1 MTSDGDRPVIRV
13 ERLVKDYVMGSSMAS
28 SSVHA
33 LRGVD
38 LTVKRGEMVAIM
50 GPSGSGKSTFLN
62 VVGCLDRP
70 TEGRYWLDG
79 IDVSQLSAGQL
90 AVVRNRKIGFV
101 FQQFNLL
108 PWATALDNATLPL
121 LYAGLGGPPARE
133 RGLLALAAVRLP
145 RDRARHRPS
154 ELSGGEQQ
162 RVAIA
167 RALVTG
173 PSLILAD
180 EPTGNLD
187 TRTSLEVMAIL
198 QELHDDGITIV
209 LVTHEPNIA
218 AHCGRIVSF
227 QDGLVVDDAPNERPK
242 RAADTLAKMPTGVVA

>member
-1 MTSDGDRPVIRV
+1 MTSDDDRPVIRA
-13 ERLVKDYVMGSSMAS
+13 ERLTKDHVMGTST
-28 SSVHA
+28 VHA

-38 LTVKRGEMVAIM
+38 LTVSRGEMVAIM
-50 GPSGSGKSTFLN
+50 GPSGSGKSTFLS

-70 TEGRYWLDG
+70 TAGRYWLNG
-79 IDVSQLSAGQL
+79 IDVSQLSFGQL
-90 AVVRNRKIGFV
+90 AIVRNRKIGFV
-101 FQQFNLL
+101 FQQFHLL

-121 LYAGLGGPPARE
+121 LYAGLVGPPARE
-133 RGLLALAAVRLP
+133 RGMLALAAVQLP
-145 RDRARHRPS
+145 PDRARHRPS

-187 TRTSLEVMAIL
+187 TRTSLEVMTIL
-198 QELHDDGITIV
+198 QGLHSDGATIV
-209 LVTHEPNIA
+209 LVTHEPDIA
-218 AHCGRIVSF
+218 AHCGRIVGF
-227 QDGLVVDDAPNERPK
+227 HDGLVVDDAPNGRPR
-242 RAADTLAKMPTGVVA
+242 RASDTLATMPSGVVA